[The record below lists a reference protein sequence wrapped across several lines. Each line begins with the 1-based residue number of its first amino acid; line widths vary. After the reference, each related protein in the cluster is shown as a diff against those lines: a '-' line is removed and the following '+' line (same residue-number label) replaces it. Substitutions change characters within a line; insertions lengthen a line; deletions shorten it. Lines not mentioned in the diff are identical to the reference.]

1 MMPAELWEF
10 GTDSQISLAYS
21 RRRRSGPFHG
31 APYLDGMFVAARGS
45 TRICLAYKTMSH
57 MADFAFV
64 SFLKQVSAAASVG
77 KPR

>member
-31 APYLDGMFVAARGS
+31 APYVDGMFCCGTWEHEDLLS
-45 TRICLAYKTMSH
+45 L
-57 MADFAFV
+57 
-64 SFLKQVSAAASVG
+64 
-77 KPR
+77 